1 MGVRSERSR
10 NLLNDNAIRT
20 PPLVLCAHGTAN
32 PAGQQVVL
40 DLLAATRRQLPG
52 VRVEAAYVDVQA
64 PGPGDVV
71 ADLYDAS
78 DPPVIVPLLL
88 STGYHV
94 EVDIDRVV
102 HAHPGTRATSALG
115 PAPLLADTMI
125 TRCAESGVEPSDA
138 VVFAAAGSS
147 RPQAARDAEQAAA
160 LFAERRAGSGPVLLG
175 YGSASSPSIPEAV
188 ARLRADGASR
198 VAIAAYLLGPG
209 HFHDKLHHAGA
220 DLVTAPLGAD
230 ERLVQQAVVRYRAA
244 LD

>member
-1 MGVRSERSR
+1 M
-10 NLLNDNAIRT
+10 

-40 DLLAATRRQLPG
+40 DLLAATRRELPG
-52 VRVEAAYVDVQA
+52 VRVEAAYVDVQQ
-64 PGPGDVV
+64 PGPGEVV
-71 ADLYDAS
+71 AELYEAS

-102 HAHPGTRATSALG
+102 RAYPGTRATTALG
-115 PAPLLADTMI
+115 PSPLLADTMVA
-125 TRCAESGVEPSDA
+125 RCTQAGVEPWDA

-160 LFAERRAGSGPVLLG
+160 LFIERWAGSGDVLLG
-175 YGSASSPSIPEAV
+175 YGSASSPTIPEAV
-188 ARLRADGASR
+188 ARLRAGGAQR

-209 HFHDKLHHAGA
+209 HFHDKLQQAGA

-230 ERLVQQAVVRYRAA
+230 ERLVQQAIARYRSALSSSSSGGVRARAA
-244 LD
+244 GE